1 MVPTLDSCRKYGDR
15 AALLAIV
22 PGLGHFRNRQ
32 YLIGLL
38 SATTIGVLL
47 LWVFW
52 LAILQFGSD
61 HSNLSAARACFL
73 FWTLVVWQASV
84 VHAYRSTIRQRQQD
98 GARHSVDLAVQIAA
112 SGLSQFRASARTKNL
127 SRTGACLV
135 ASNALPV
142 NSELTI
148 ALDGQPIRKARV
160 IWSKSGGN
168 ETGTL
173 VGVEFVRPL
182 AALLGRRAA

>member
-32 YLIGLL
+32 YLTGILTV
-38 SATTIGVLL
+38 TTIGVLL

-52 LAILQFGSD
+52 LAILEFGSN

-73 FWTLVVWQASV
+73 FWTFVVWQASV
-84 VHAYRSTIRQRQQD
+84 FHAYWCTIRQRQQD
-98 GARHSVDLAVQIAA
+98 GARRPVDLAAQIEA
-112 SGLSQFRASARTKNL
+112 SGLSQSSTSARTRNL

-135 ASNALPV
+135 LFASQTLPV
-142 NSELTI
+142 NTQVTI
-148 ALDGQPIRKARV
+148 AFDGQPVNKARV
-160 IWSKSGGN
+160 IWSKPAGN
-168 ETGTL
+168 GTDNL
-173 VGVEFVRPL
+173 VGVEFAPPL
-182 AALLGRRAA
+182 AALSS